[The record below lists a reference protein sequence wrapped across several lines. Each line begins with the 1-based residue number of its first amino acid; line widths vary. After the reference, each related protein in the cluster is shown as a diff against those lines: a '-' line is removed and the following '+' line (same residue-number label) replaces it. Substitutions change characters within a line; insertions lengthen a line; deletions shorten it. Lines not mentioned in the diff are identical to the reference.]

1 MVSTTEFARG
11 GYSFIKGVFS
21 YSAGVAALP
30 GFRIERVRFATPM
43 PLAEGFERVEAII
56 KSAGRPLT
64 ALCSCEL
71 RSPAPFTAAGFR
83 RFNEVYVAILE
94 KWGLIE
100 RGDNPVARSNV
111 CPAIDPPHEPG
122 CYAFSFTTEAKDA
135 PRSFVVAGSGEVPE
149 GKKNYRDHIVARG
162 DLTAAV
168 LRQKAVWVLS
178 EMERR
183 LSSLGG
189 TWRDTTAVQLYTVH
203 DIHPLLAEE
212 IVRRGAARN
221 GLTWHFDR
229 PPVVDIE
236 YEMDCRAVHIER
248 VV

>member
-1 MVSTTEFARG
+1 MQARYISSADIFRIRNEQEFARG

-100 RGDNPVARSNV
+100 GGDNPVARSNV

-183 LSSLGG
+183 LSSL
-189 TWRDTTAVQLYTVH
+189 
-203 DIHPLLAEE
+203 
-212 IVRRGAARN
+212 RN

>member
-1 MVSTTEFARG
+1 MISTTEFARG

-83 RFNEVYVAILE
+83 QFNELYVAMLE

-100 RGDNPVARSNV
+100 GGDNPVARSNV
-111 CPAIDPPHEPG
+111 CPAIDPPPQPG
-122 CYAFSFTTEAKDA
+122 FYAFSFTTEAKDA
-135 PRSFVVAGSGEVPE
+135 PRSFVVAGSGEVLE
-149 GKKNYRDHIVARG
+149 GKKQEELPRPHCRPRRPHGSRAAAEGGVGAERDGATPVVARRDVAG
-162 DLTAAV
+162 HH
-168 LRQKAVWVLS
+168 
-178 EMERR
+178 RR
-183 LSSLGG
+183 PAL
-189 TWRDTTAVQLYTVH
+189 H
-203 DIHPLLAEE
+203 
-212 IVRRGAARN
+212 
-221 GLTWHFDR
+221 R
-229 PPVVDIE
+229 P
-236 YEMDCRAVHIER
+236 
-248 VV
+248 